1 MAGLAVAAGL
11 VTYGGMAGAAP
22 QPTVSQVQ
30 ARINQLTSQFDKVS
44 EQLDQT
50 GQQLATARS
59 RLSQVRLRYDRADA
73 RFRAA
78 RASVA
83 QTAAAAF
90 EDTGATSVAGLL
102 TSGDPSAMLR
112 QGSLLTELSGSRNAQ
127 TRQLLTAASQLADA
141 EQQVQRTE
149 TGIAALKS
157 QLATHR
163 KSLSSLIA
171 AQKATLAGLT
181 GPQQQ
186 QVQANSI
193 GGNGSSAPQQY
204 TGPTGTQAGQAVAL
218 VYAQLGK
225 PYQWGATGPGSY
237 DCSGLVQAA
246 WAAAGVQI
254 PRTTYEQW
262 AALPH
267 IARSAL
273 EPGDL
278 IFMDGIGHVVM
289 YVGDGYI
296 IDAPKTG
303 MNVQKVLL
311 AGWYADTYDGA
322 ARP

>member
-1 MAGLAVAAGL
+1 VSRLRASVAVLRRGRVLMAGLAVAGGL

-22 QPTVSQVQ
+22 QPAVSQVQ

-127 TRQLLTAASQLADA
+127 TRQLLTAASQLAGAD
-141 EQQVQRTE
+141 QQVQRTE

-157 QLATHR
+157 QRRHR
-163 KSLSSLIA
+163 
-171 AQKATLAGLT
+171 
-181 GPQQQ
+181 
-186 QVQANSI
+186 
-193 GGNGSSAPQQY
+193 
-204 TGPTGTQAGQAVAL
+204 GT
-218 VYAQLGK
+218 
-225 PYQWGATGPGSY
+225 
-237 DCSGLVQAA
+237 C
-246 WAAAGVQI
+246 
-254 PRTTYEQW
+254 
-262 AALPH
+262 
-267 IARSAL
+267 
-273 EPGDL
+273 
-278 IFMDGIGHVVM
+278 FC
-289 YVGDGYI
+289 
-296 IDAPKTG
+296 
-303 MNVQKVLL
+303 
-311 AGWYADTYDGA
+311 
-322 ARP
+322 